1 MAAIDNLIDEIE
13 RSYEE
18 LNAQLAD
25 PEVLGDRAR
34 YADIARKHAELQQV
48 YELARRFREAEQTVA
63 DAEGLLG
70 DDSSDAEMRDFAQE
84 ELGEGRRRL
93 EELSEE
99 IRVRMLTR
107 DPNDAKDVISEIRA
121 GTGGDEASLF
131 AGDLARMYTRY
142 AQAKGFEVDILSANE
157 NDNGG
162 YKEVTLEV
170 KGRGAFSALKYESGV
185 HRVQRVPATEAAG
198 RIHTSAATVAVL
210 PEAEEIEIEIHA
222 GDLRVDI
229 FRARGPGGQ
238 SVNTTDS
245 AVRLTHVPTGVTVSC
260 QDEKSQ
266 LQNKERALRILR
278 ARSLFCSWLFSSWQL
293 TVTPV
298 GTCVSRTAESVVLT
312 LWPPGPRARKMS
324 TRRSP
329 AWISISISSAS
340 GRTATVAAE
349 VWMRP
354 AASVAGT
361 RCTRCTPL
369 SYLRAE
375 KAPRP
380 LTSSVTSL

>member
-25 PEVLGDRAR
+25 PEVLGDRGR
-34 YADIARKHAELQQV
+34 YAGIARKHAELQQV
-48 YELARRFREAEQTVA
+48 YDLARRFREAERTVA

-107 DPNDAKDVISEIRA
+107 DPNDAKDVIIEIRA

-131 AGDLARMYTRY
+131 AGELARMYTRY
-142 AQAKGFEVDILSANE
+142 AQAKGFEVDILNANE

-170 KGRGAFSALKYESGV
+170 KGQGAFSALKYESGV

-198 RIHTSAATVAVL
+198 RIHTSTATVAVL
-210 PEAEEIEIEIHA
+210 PEAEDIEIEIHA

-278 ARSLFCSWLFSSWQL
+278 ARLFELEQAKQDEERGAARRTMVGSGDRAQKIRTYNFPQNRVSDHRIGL
-293 TVTPV
+293 T
-298 GTCVSRTAESVVLT
+298 SHRIAEVMEGELDEFT
-312 LWPPGPRARKMS
+312 EAL
-324 TRRSP
+324 
-329 AWISISISSAS
+329 
-340 GRTATVAAE
+340 AAE
-349 VWMRP
+349 DRRKQL
-354 AASVAGT
+354 AAAGG
-361 RCTRCTPL
+361 
-369 SYLRAE
+369 E
-375 KAPRP
+375 
-380 LTSSVTSL
+380 

>member
-107 DPNDAKDVISEIRA
+107 DPNDAKDVIIEIRA

-278 ARSLFCSWLFSSWQL
+278 ARLFELEQAKQDEERGAARRTMVGSGDRAQKIRTYNFPQNRVSDHRIGL
-293 TVTPV
+293 T
-298 GTCVSRTAESVVLT
+298 SHRIAEVMEGELDEFT
-312 LWPPGPRARKMS
+312 EAL
-324 TRRSP
+324 
-329 AWISISISSAS
+329 
-340 GRTATVAAE
+340 AAE
-349 VWMRP
+349 DRRKQL
-354 AASVAGT
+354 AAAGE
-361 RCTRCTPL
+361 
-369 SYLRAE
+369 A
-375 KAPRP
+375 
-380 LTSSVTSL
+380 